1 MRQKKFITEKRSLK
15 MTVKVL
21 VAAFFILPSSLFISS
36 CADYNETDNFTAQA
50 DPSIQEPYKDLK
62 PVKSYINRDAY
73 PNMSLRGL
81 YSCSCR

>member
-36 CADYNETDNFTAQA
+36 CTDLEEKVYDRLHHQFKLFFIEFLGFIHQFNSF
-50 DPSIQEPYKDLK
+50 LF
-62 PVKSYINRDAY
+62 RF
-73 PNMSLRGL
+73 
-81 YSCSCR
+81 